1 MRKDGIVISKHFYR
15 HWAVVLV
22 SLLQL
27 VFLALLA
34 TTSSDQKVYIR
45 NILFSQ
51 FLADASAGPAS
62 AVNALLAD
70 RFKTDPDPAQYLPY
84 LNPQFARELSAL
96 KQDPAL
102 GDRGL
107 ALAIVAR
114 LGDPRESRICGIESL
129 GKVVIDTDSGQ
140 GCCSDFSKAWLFYA
154 NYLGLKAREVNNLNH
169 TTVEY
174 WDRQRGKWKWLDP
187 FMKMEMTNAQGIP
200 LNHTEIRA
208 TSLVEFVRFVRLP
221 SMNANF
227 EPQSYAG
234 YQPSQYA
241 AISWRRGVNFL
252 QVEAWDSRLR
262 SLGLP
267 KSLRQLLMLT
277 AGVQP
282 GWLVLTTNSLAF
294 YLNLLK
300 VLLLGLIG
308 FFLAFD
314 AWLAFRLAKMM
325 RQRTLAGV

>member
-1 MRKDGIVISKHFYR
+1 M
-15 HWAVVLV
+15 
-22 SLLQL
+22 
-27 VFLALLA
+27 
-34 TTSSDQKVYIR
+34 TSGDQKVYIR
-45 NILFSQ
+45 NVIFSQ
-51 FLADASAGPAS
+51 FLADASAGPAYEVD
-62 AVNALLAD
+62 AVLAD
-70 RFKTDPDPAQYLPY
+70 GFKTDPDPAQYLPY
-84 LNPQFARELSAL
+84 LNPRFARELAAL

-102 GDRGL
+102 GDRDL

-114 LGDPRESRICGIESL
+114 LGDPRESRICGVESL

-154 NYLGLKAREVNNLNH
+154 NYLGLKAREVNNLGH

-174 WDRQRGKWKWLDP
+174 WDRQRGRWDWLDP

-200 LNHTEIRA
+200 LNQTEIRA
-208 TSLVEFVRFVRLP
+208 VSLVDFVQFVRLP
-221 SMNANF
+221 GAHTDF
-227 EPQSYAG
+227 KPQSYGG
-234 YQPSQYA
+234 YHPSQYA

-252 QVEAWDSRLR
+252 QMEAWDSRLR

-267 KSLRQLLMLT
+267 KSLRQLLLLT

-300 VLLLGLIG
+300 VLLLGLVG

-314 AWLAFRLAKMM
+314 AWLAFRLARMI
-325 RQRTLAGV
+325 RQRRHAGV